1 MGGYLCLKPKDEKKT
16 EVTANHDI
24 KHYNLLLKRYEIERL
39 EDEGEG
45 AKRGAKRG
53 AKTIAES

>member
-1 MGGYLCLKPKDEKKT
+1 MKPKDEKKT